1 MNYSTTPYPLD
12 FAIHK
17 HYNKYQ
23 QGYIKL
29 KKKGLHT
36 MDNNGTTN
44 SQGKDDE
51 LNNLTSDETIDL
63 FIRGIMEEKG
73 VKTPTDEIA
82 KDIFENLRN
91 SLLEQIDRSLI
102 AELPDDKLEE
112 LNRMASQNGQ
122 IDPEVI
128 AKMVQEA
135 NIDVEEVTGITM
147 ARFRDIYLG
156 NESNKTAEE

>member
-1 MNYSTTPYPLD
+1 
-12 FAIHK
+12 
-17 HYNKYQ
+17 
-23 QGYIKL
+23 
-29 KKKGLHT
+29 
-36 MDNNGTTN
+36 MDNNSKTNPQGT
-44 SQGKDDE
+44 DDE

-82 KDIFENLRN
+82 KDIFEGLRN

>member
-1 MNYSTTPYPLD
+1 
-12 FAIHK
+12 
-17 HYNKYQ
+17 
-23 QGYIKL
+23 
-29 KKKGLHT
+29 
-36 MDNNGTTN
+36 MDNNSKTNPQGT
-44 SQGKDDE
+44 DDE
-51 LNNLTSDETIDL
+51 LNNLTNDETIDL

-82 KDIFENLRN
+82 KDIFEGLRN

>member
-1 MNYSTTPYPLD
+1 MN
-12 FAIHK
+12 
-17 HYNKYQ
+17 
-23 QGYIKL
+23 
-29 KKKGLHT
+29 
-36 MDNNGTTN
+36 NNDTSN
-44 SQGKDDE
+44 SQVTDDE
-51 LNNLTSDETIDL
+51 LNNLTNDEAIDL

-82 KDIFENLRN
+82 KDIFEELRN

-102 AELPDDKLEE
+102 AELPEDKLEE

-122 IDPEVI
+122 IDPKII

-147 ARFRDIYLG
+147 ARFRDLYLG
-156 NESNKTAEE
+156 KNSNEETEE

>member
-1 MNYSTTPYPLD
+1 
-12 FAIHK
+12 
-17 HYNKYQ
+17 
-23 QGYIKL
+23 
-29 KKKGLHT
+29 
-36 MDNNGTTN
+36 MDNNSKTNPQGT
-44 SQGKDDE
+44 DDE
-51 LNNLTSDETIDL
+51 LNNLTNDEAIDL

-82 KDIFENLRN
+82 KDIFEGLRN

>member
-1 MNYSTTPYPLD
+1 
-12 FAIHK
+12 
-17 HYNKYQ
+17 
-23 QGYIKL
+23 
-29 KKKGLHT
+29 
-36 MDNNGTTN
+36 MDNNSKTNPQGT
-44 SQGKDDE
+44 GDE
-51 LNNLTSDETIDL
+51 LNNLTNDETIDL

>member
-1 MNYSTTPYPLD
+1 
-12 FAIHK
+12 
-17 HYNKYQ
+17 
-23 QGYIKL
+23 
-29 KKKGLHT
+29 
-36 MDNNGTTN
+36 MDNNSKTNPQGT
-44 SQGKDDE
+44 GDE
-51 LNNLTSDETIDL
+51 LNNLTNDETIDL

-82 KDIFENLRN
+82 KDIFEGLRN

>member
-1 MNYSTTPYPLD
+1 
-12 FAIHK
+12 
-17 HYNKYQ
+17 
-23 QGYIKL
+23 
-29 KKKGLHT
+29 